1 MATTFTKA
9 KTMGSDSAKH
19 VLVVDDDDMMR
30 AFIKELLLIHDYKVT
45 EAANGKS
52 GLKEFRENTPDLVI
66 TDIIMPEME
75 GISFIRE
82 LRTCNKDIPIIAMT
96 GNVHGR
102 MDEFL
107 DISSQL
113 GADEILRKPIK
124 SQQFLDAIDKLL

>member
-1 MATTFTKA
+1 MA
-9 KTMGSDSAKH
+9 SDSKKH
-19 VLVVDDDDMMR
+19 ILIVDDDEMMR
-30 AFIKELLLIHDYKVT
+30 AFIRELLLINDFEIT
-45 EAANGKS
+45 EAANGKL

-82 LRTCNKDIPIIAMT
+82 LRSHNKEIPIIAMT

-102 MDEFL
+102 MEEYL

-124 SQQFLDAIDKLL
+124 SQEFLDAIERLL

>member
-1 MATTFTKA
+1 MTSESK
-9 KTMGSDSAKH
+9 KH

-30 AFIKELLLIHDYKVT
+30 EFVKELLLIHDYKVT
-45 EAANGKS
+45 EANNGKA
-52 GLKEFRENTPDLVI
+52 GLKEFRDNPPNLVI

-82 LRTCNKDIPIIAMT
+82 LRAHNEKIPIIAMT

-102 MDEFL
+102 MEEFL
-107 DISSQL
+107 DLSSQL

-124 SQQFLDAIDKLL
+124 SQEFLDAVNKLI

>member
-1 MATTFTKA
+1 MT
-9 KTMGSDSAKH
+9 SDSIKH
-19 VLVVDDDDMMR
+19 VLVVDDDEMMR
-30 AFIKELLLIHDYKVT
+30 AYVKELLLIHDYKVT
-45 EAANGKS
+45 EASNGKL

-75 GISFIRE
+75 GISFIRA
-82 LRTCNKDIPIIAMT
+82 LRSHNKKVPIIAMT

-102 MDEFL
+102 MEEFL

-124 SQQFLDAIDKLL
+124 SQEFIDAIHKLL

>member
-1 MATTFTKA
+1 MKA
-9 KTMGSDSAKH
+9 VPPKH
-19 VLVVDDDDMMR
+19 ILVVDDDDMMR
-30 AFIKELLLIHDYKVT
+30 SYLRELLLIHDFKIS
-45 EAANGKS
+45 EAANGKL
-52 GLKEFRENTPDLVI
+52 GLKEFRENTPDLVL

-82 LRTCNKDIPIIAMT
+82 LRAHNSDIPIIAMT

-102 MDEFL
+102 MEEYL

-124 SQQFLDAIDKLL
+124 SQEFLDAINKLI

>member
-1 MATTFTKA
+1 MMK
-9 KTMGSDSAKH
+9 DSGQH
-19 VLVVDDDDMMR
+19 VLIVDDDDMMR
-30 AFIKELLLIHDYKVT
+30 SFIKELLQMHGYEIT
-45 EAANGKS
+45 EATNGKT
-52 GLKEFRENTPDLVI
+52 GLKQFRENTPDLVI

-82 LRTCNKDIPIIAMT
+82 LRTHNKDVPIIAMT

-102 MDEFL
+102 MEEFL

-124 SQQFLDAIDKLL
+124 SQDFLDAINRLTPQ

>member
-1 MATTFTKA
+1 MA
-9 KTMGSDSAKH
+9 SDSTKH
-19 VLVVDDDDMMR
+19 ILVVDDDDLMR
-30 AFIKELLLIHDYKVT
+30 AFVKELLKVHDFTIT
-45 EAANGKS
+45 EAANGKA

-82 LRTCNKDIPIIAMT
+82 LREHNKEIPIIAMT

-102 MDEFL
+102 MEEFL
-107 DISSQL
+107 EISSQL

-124 SQQFLDAIDKLL
+124 AKEFLDTIERLI

>member
-1 MATTFTKA
+1 M
-9 KTMGSDSAKH
+9 SAELPKH
-19 VLVVDDDDMMR
+19 ILVVDDDEMMR
-30 AFIKELLLIHDYKVT
+30 AFVKELLKINDFKIT
-45 EAANGKS
+45 EAANGKL
-52 GLKEFRENTPDLVI
+52 GLKEFRDNTPDLVI

-82 LRTCNKDIPIIAMT
+82 LRSHNKDIPIIAMT

-102 MDEFL
+102 MEEFL

-124 SQQFLDAIDKLL
+124 SKEFLDAINKLI

>member
-1 MATTFTKA
+1 MTSVSK
-9 KTMGSDSAKH
+9 KH
-19 VLVVDDDDMMR
+19 ILIVDDDEMMR
-30 AFIKELLLIHDYKVT
+30 AFIRELLLINDFEIT
-45 EAANGKS
+45 EAANGKL

-82 LRTCNKDIPIIAMT
+82 LRSHNEEIPIIAMT

-102 MDEFL
+102 MEEYL
-107 DISSQL
+107 EISSQL

-124 SQQFLDAIDKLL
+124 SQEFLDAIERLL

>member
-1 MATTFTKA
+1 MTSSSTK
-9 KTMGSDSAKH
+9 H
-19 VLVVDDDDMMR
+19 ILIVDDDEMMR
-30 AFIKELLLIHDYKVT
+30 AFIRELLLINDYKVT
-45 EAANGKS
+45 EASNGKI
-52 GLKEFRENTPDLVI
+52 GLKEFREDTPDLVI

-82 LRTCNKDIPIIAMT
+82 LRSHNKEIPIIAMT

-102 MDEFL
+102 MEEYL

-124 SQQFLDAIDKLL
+124 SQEFIDAIDKLL

>member
-1 MATTFTKA
+1 MT
-9 KTMGSDSAKH
+9 SDSAKQI
-19 VLVVDDDDMMR
+19 LVVDDDDMMR
-30 AFIKELLLIHDYKVT
+30 AFVKELLLINDFKVT
-45 EAANGKS
+45 EANNGKA

-82 LRTCNKDIPIIAMT
+82 LRSHDKGIPIIAMT

-102 MDEFL
+102 MEEFL
-107 DISSQL
+107 DISSKL

-124 SQQFLDAIDKLL
+124 SQEFLNAINKLL

>member
-1 MATTFTKA
+1 MAA
-9 KTMGSDSAKH
+9 DLPKH
-19 VLVVDDDDMMR
+19 ILVVDDDEMMR
-30 AFIKELLLIHDYKVT
+30 AFIRELLKINDFKIT
-45 EAANGKS
+45 EAANGKL

-82 LRTCNKDIPIIAMT
+82 LRSHNKDIPIIAMT

-102 MDEFL
+102 MEEFL

-124 SQQFLDAIDKLL
+124 SKEFLEAINKLI

>member
-1 MATTFTKA
+1 MAAETK
-9 KTMGSDSAKH
+9 H
-19 VLVVDDDDMMR
+19 ILVVDDDEMMR
-30 AFIKELLLIHDYKVT
+30 EFVKELLKINDFKIT
-45 EAANGKS
+45 EASNGKA

-82 LRTCNKDIPIIAMT
+82 LRSYNKDVPIIAMT

-102 MDEFL
+102 MEEFL
-107 DISSQL
+107 DISSKL

-124 SQQFLDAIDKLL
+124 SQQFLDAINKLI

>member
-1 MATTFTKA
+1 MSSETN
-9 KTMGSDSAKH
+9 KH
-19 VLVVDDDDMMR
+19 ILVVDDDDMMR
-30 AFIKELLLIHDYKVT
+30 EFVKELLRANNYTIT
-45 EAANGKS
+45 EADNGKA

-82 LRTCNKDIPIIAMT
+82 LRSYNKDIPIIAMT

-102 MDEFL
+102 MEEYL
-107 DISSQL
+107 DISAKL

-124 SQQFLDAIDKLL
+124 SQQFLEAINKLI

>member
-1 MATTFTKA
+1 MA
-9 KTMGSDSAKH
+9 SDLPKH
-19 VLVVDDDDMMR
+19 ILVVDDDDMMR
-30 AFIKELLLIHDYKVT
+30 AFIKELLKINDFKIT
-45 EAANGKS
+45 EAANGKL

-82 LRTCNKDIPIIAMT
+82 LRSYNKDIPIIAMT

-102 MDEFL
+102 MEEFL

-124 SQQFLDAIDKLL
+124 SKEFLEAINKLI

>member
-1 MATTFTKA
+1 MD
-9 KTMGSDSAKH
+9 SDLPKH
-19 VLVVDDDDMMR
+19 ILVVDDDDMMR
-30 AFIKELLLIHDYKVT
+30 AFIKELLKINDFKIT
-45 EAANGKS
+45 EAANGKL

-82 LRTCNKDIPIIAMT
+82 LRSYNKDIPIIAMT
-96 GNVHGR
+96 GDVHGR
-102 MDEFL
+102 MEEFL

-124 SQQFLDAIDKLL
+124 SKEFLEAINKLI

>member
-1 MATTFTKA
+1 MA
-9 KTMGSDSAKH
+9 SDLPKH
-19 VLVVDDDDMMR
+19 ILVVDDDEMMR
-30 AFIKELLLIHDYKVT
+30 AFIRELLKINNFKIT
-45 EAANGKS
+45 EAANGKL

-82 LRTCNKDIPIIAMT
+82 LRSYNKDIPIIAMT

-102 MDEFL
+102 MEEFL

-113 GADEILRKPIK
+113 GADEVLRKPIK
-124 SQQFLDAIDKLL
+124 SKEFLEAINKLI

>member
-1 MATTFTKA
+1 MAT
-9 KTMGSDSAKH
+9 DSNKH
-19 VLVVDDDDMMR
+19 ILIVDDDDMMR
-30 AFIKELLLIHDYKVT
+30 SFIRELLVINDFKIT
-45 EAANGKS
+45 EAANGKL

-82 LRTCNKDIPIIAMT
+82 LRSHNKEIPIIAMT

-102 MDEFL
+102 MEEFL

-124 SQQFLDAIDKLL
+124 SKEFLEAIDRLI